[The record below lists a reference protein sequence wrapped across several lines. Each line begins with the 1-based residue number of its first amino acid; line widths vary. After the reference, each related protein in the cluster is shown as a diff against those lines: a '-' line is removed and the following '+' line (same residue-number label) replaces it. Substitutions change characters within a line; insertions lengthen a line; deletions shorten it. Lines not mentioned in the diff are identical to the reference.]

1 MREER
6 RDLAWYY
13 GEEIGGRLWRALA
26 RQLANRKTQLGV
38 DEDTLALEDVQVWAE
53 LGAPEVLSVLDLAL
67 SAQDAA
73 LRVRARVDLTSASV
87 PVQVEAVART
97 EDAKEMRD
105 YAAYFCEKGLVRLS
119 AGLVPELGEDALDA
133 LAERLL
139 AAYYPEAL
147 EKPRRVDAHEMAERM
162 GLAIKCHRIA
172 AKQDIYGE
180 IFFAEAEPQL
190 FYDNRK
196 AYSKNFV
203 KSKTMVVD
211 PTATYMGEVG
221 TYDGTIVHECLHWA
235 LHGQA
240 MALGRAQQPDSQEPA
255 ICCRVDGGVANPD
268 DAVLL
273 ALENQANTL
282 VPHVQ
287 MPLAQFRQR
296 ANALLKG
303 HNQSENWS
311 RSRCIVMPSVIDD
324 LADFFGVS
332 RQAAKLRLIEA
343 GYVDAAGAYVYIDGR
358 YLPPHGWTPGALKE
372 NETFSIPAEEAARLL
387 MEDADFARAA
397 QGYLYV
403 DGHFVLDDPRYVT
416 RGEDG
421 ALMLSDAARYH
432 MDQCC
437 LRFKVAL
444 GGAQAR
450 YGEFCL
456 LSQSAGIPLTK
467 EYLFRDLDNRSEKW
481 QRRLV
486 NREKMIIKLIRELP
500 NGFTEAFRLAINS
513 FGCSQNKIAERTGYS
528 PASVGQII
536 NQKTHGTVGKVV
548 AMCLA
553 ANLPPE
559 ISLPLLHKGG
569 YYLEP
574 NNLTHCIY
582 HLVLK
587 QRSDLPFEE
596 NKKFLEEHGAPLPP
610 PQSKDY

>member
-1 MREER
+1 MREEP

-38 DEDTLALEDVQVWAE
+38 DEDALALEDVQVWAE

-87 PVQVEAVART
+87 PVQVEVVARA
-97 EDAKEMRD
+97 EDAKEMQD

-119 AGLVPELGEDALDA
+119 AGLVPELGEDDLDA

-240 MALGRAQQPDSQEPA
+240 MALRRAQQPDSQEPA

-273 ALENQANTL
+273 ALENQAIRWCL
-282 VPHVQ
+282 
-287 MPLAQFRQR
+287 MCRCRWRSF
-296 ANALLKG
+296 ANG
-303 HNQSENWS
+303 
-311 RSRCIVMPSVIDD
+311 RTRC
-324 LADFFGVS
+324 
-332 RQAAKLRLIEA
+332 
-343 GYVDAAGAYVYIDGR
+343 
-358 YLPPHGWTPGALKE
+358 
-372 NETFSIPAEEAARLL
+372 
-387 MEDADFARAA
+387 
-397 QGYLYV
+397 
-403 DGHFVLDDPRYVT
+403 
-416 RGEDG
+416 
-421 ALMLSDAARYH
+421 
-432 MDQCC
+432 
-437 LRFKVAL
+437 
-444 GGAQAR
+444 
-450 YGEFCL
+450 
-456 LSQSAGIPLTK
+456 
-467 EYLFRDLDNRSEKW
+467 
-481 QRRLV
+481 
-486 NREKMIIKLIRELP
+486 
-500 NGFTEAFRLAINS
+500 
-513 FGCSQNKIAERTGYS
+513 
-528 PASVGQII
+528 
-536 NQKTHGTVGKVV
+536 
-548 AMCLA
+548 
-553 ANLPPE
+553 
-559 ISLPLLHKGG
+559 
-569 YYLEP
+569 
-574 NNLTHCIY
+574 
-582 HLVLK
+582 
-587 QRSDLPFEE
+587 
-596 NKKFLEEHGAPLPP
+596 
-610 PQSKDY
+610 

>member
-162 GLAIKCHRIA
+162 GLSVLYRQIEPEGE
-172 AKQDIYGE
+172 IYGE
-180 IFFAEAEPQL
+180 MFFQETETPL
-190 FYDNRK
+190 YDAMRQHQVL
-196 AYSKNFV
+196 APV
-203 KSKTMVVD
+203 KRKTMVVD
-211 PTATYMGEVG
+211 TTATFMGGMG
-221 TYDGTIVHECLHWA
+221 THDNTIVHECVHWA

-240 MALGRAQQPDSQEPA
+240 MALRRAQQPDSQEPA
-255 ICCRVDGGVANPD
+255 ICCRVDGGAGRAGD
-268 DAVLL
+268 DRLL
-273 ALENQANTL
+273 EMEWQANTL
-282 VPHVQ
+282 ARCIQ
-287 MPLAQFRQR
+287 MPRALFRR
-296 ANALLKG
+296 KAEEAWARHDMKVITPNRV
-303 HNQSENWS
+303 EE
-311 RSRCIVMPSVIDD
+311 MPGVIDD
-324 LADFFGVS
+324 LAGFFGVS
-332 RQAAKLRLIEA
+332 REAAKLRMLEVGFESVA
-343 GYVDAAGAYVYIDGR
+343 GVYVYIDGR
-358 YLPPHGWTPGALKE
+358 YLRPHSWRAGTLARD
-372 NETFSIPAEEAARLL
+372 ETFSIPAEDAARL
-387 MEDADFARAA
+387 MVEDADFARAA

-403 DGHFVLDDPRYVT
+403 EGHFVLDDPRYVT

-437 LRFKVAL
+437 LRFKMVL

-456 LSQSAGIPLTK
+456 LSQSAGIPFLA
-467 EYLFRDLDNRSEKW
+467 EYHYSLDYNTLLPVQQEQWLERTAMIMKM
-481 QRRLV
+481 V
-486 NREKMIIKLIRELP
+486 NEMP
-500 NGFTEAFRLAINS
+500 NSFTEAWKYVLKRLNISQAELSRRTNFSEASIGDTINQNRQGSLGKVIKMCLAIN
-513 FGCSQNKIAERTGYS
+513 
-528 PASVGQII
+528 
-536 NQKTHGTVGKVV
+536 
-548 AMCLA
+548 
-553 ANLPPE
+553 LPPD
-559 ISLPLLHKGG
+559 ISLRLLEKGG
-569 YYLEP
+569 YHLKQDNDAHLLY
-574 NNLTHCIY
+574 Y
-582 HLVLK
+582 LVLSNRYTLSLK
-587 QRSDLPFEE
+587 E
-596 NKKFLEEHGAPLPP
+596 NMDFLEQHHAPLPA
-610 PQSKDY
+610 

>member
-13 GEEIGGRLWRALA
+13 GEEIGGRLWRALVT
-26 RQLANRKTQLGV
+26 QLANRKTQLGV
-38 DEDTLALEDVQVWAE
+38 DEDALALEDVQVWAE
-53 LGAPEVLSVLDLAL
+53 LGAPEVFSVLDLAL

-73 LRVRARVDLTSASV
+73 LQVRARVDLTSASV
-87 PVQVEAVART
+87 PVQVEVVART
-97 EDAKEMRD
+97 EDAKEMQD

-119 AGLVPELGEDALDA
+119 AGLVPELGEDDLDA

-162 GLAIKCHRIA
+162 GLSVLYRQIEPEGE
-172 AKQDIYGE
+172 IYGE
-180 IFFAEAEPQL
+180 MFFQETETPL
-190 FYDNRK
+190 YDAMRQHQVL
-196 AYSKNFV
+196 APV
-203 KSKTMVVD
+203 ERKTMVVD
-211 PTATYMGEVG
+211 TTATFMGGMG
-221 TYDGTIVHECLHWA
+221 THDNTIVHECVHWA

-240 MALGRAQQPDSQEPA
+240 MALRRAQQPDSQEPA
-255 ICCRVDGGVANPD
+255 ICCRVDGGAGRAGD
-268 DAVLL
+268 DRLL
-273 ALENQANTL
+273 EMEWQANTL
-282 VPHVQ
+282 ARCIQ
-287 MPLAQFRQR
+287 MPRALFRR
-296 ANALLKG
+296 KAEEAWARHDMKVITPNRV
-303 HNQSENWS
+303 EE
-311 RSRCIVMPSVIDD
+311 MPGVIDD
-324 LADFFGVS
+324 LAGFFGVS
-332 RQAAKLRLIEA
+332 REAAKLRMLEVGFESVA
-343 GYVDAAGAYVYIDGR
+343 GVYVYIDGR
-358 YLPPHGWTPGALKE
+358 YLRPHSWRAGTLARD
-372 NETFSIPAEEAARLL
+372 ETFSIPAEDAARL
-387 MEDADFARAA
+387 MVEDADFARAA

-403 DGHFVLDDPRYVT
+403 EGHFVLDDPRYVT

-437 LRFKVAL
+437 LRFKMVL

-559 ISLPLLHKGG
+559 ISLLLLHKGG

>member
-1 MREER
+1 MRNER

-97 EDAKEMRD
+97 EDAKEMQD

-162 GLAIKCHRIA
+162 GLSVLYRQIEPEGE
-172 AKQDIYGE
+172 IYGE
-180 IFFAEAEPQL
+180 MFFQETETPL
-190 FYDNRK
+190 YDAMRQHQVL
-196 AYSKNFV
+196 APV
-203 KSKTMVVD
+203 ERKTMVVD
-211 PTATYMGEVG
+211 TTATFMGGMG
-221 TYDGTIVHECLHWA
+221 THDNTIVHECVHWA

-240 MALGRAQQPDSQEPA
+240 MALRRAQQPDSQEPA
-255 ICCRVDGGVANPD
+255 ICCRVDGGAGRAGD
-268 DAVLL
+268 DRLL
-273 ALENQANTL
+273 EMEWQANTL
-282 VPHVQ
+282 ARYIQ
-287 MPLAQFRQR
+287 MPRALFRR
-296 ANALLKG
+296 KAEEAWTRHDMKVITPNRV
-303 HNQSENWS
+303 EE
-311 RSRCIVMPSVIDD
+311 MPGVIDD
-324 LADFFGVS
+324 LAGFFGVS
-332 RQAAKLRLIEA
+332 REAAKLRMLEVGFESVA
-343 GYVDAAGAYVYIDGR
+343 GVYVYIDGR
-358 YLPPHGWTPGALKE
+358 YLRPHSWRAGTLAQD
-372 NETFSIPAEEAARLL
+372 ETFSIPAEDAARL
-387 MEDADFARAA
+387 MVEDADFARAA

-403 DGHFVLDDPRYVT
+403 EGHFVLDDPRYVT

-444 GGAQAR
+444 GGVQAR

-456 LSQSAGIPLTK
+456 LSQSAGIPFLA
-467 EYLFRDLDNRSEKW
+467 EYHYSLDYNTLLPVQQEQWLERTAMIMKM
-481 QRRLV
+481 V
-486 NREKMIIKLIRELP
+486 NEMP
-500 NGFTEAFRLAINS
+500 NSFTEAWKYVLKQLNISQAELSRRTNFSEASIGDTINQNRQGSLGKVIKMCLAIN
-513 FGCSQNKIAERTGYS
+513 
-528 PASVGQII
+528 
-536 NQKTHGTVGKVV
+536 
-548 AMCLA
+548 
-553 ANLPPE
+553 LPPD
-559 ISLPLLHKGG
+559 ISLRLLEKGG
-569 YYLEP
+569 YHLKQDNDAHLLY
-574 NNLTHCIY
+574 Y
-582 HLVLK
+582 LVLSNRYTLSLK
-587 QRSDLPFEE
+587 E
-596 NKKFLEEHGAPLPP
+596 NMDFLEQHHAPLPA
-610 PQSKDY
+610 

>member
-1 MREER
+1 MRNER

-97 EDAKEMRD
+97 EDAKEMQD

-162 GLAIKCHRIA
+162 GLSVLYRQIEPEGE
-172 AKQDIYGE
+172 IYGE
-180 IFFAEAEPQL
+180 MFFQETETPL
-190 FYDNRK
+190 YDAMRQHQVL
-196 AYSKNFV
+196 APV
-203 KSKTMVVD
+203 KRKTMVVD
-211 PTATYMGEVG
+211 TTATFMGGMG
-221 TYDGTIVHECLHWA
+221 THDNTIVHECVHWA

-240 MALGRAQQPDSQEPA
+240 MALRRAQQPDSQEPA
-255 ICCRVDGGVANPD
+255 ICCRVDGGAGRAGD
-268 DAVLL
+268 DRLL
-273 ALENQANTL
+273 EMEWQANTL
-282 VPHVQ
+282 ARCIQ
-287 MPLAQFRQR
+287 MPRALFRR
-296 ANALLKG
+296 KAEEAWTRHDMKVITPNRV
-303 HNQSENWS
+303 EE
-311 RSRCIVMPSVIDD
+311 MPGVIDD
-324 LADFFGVS
+324 LAGFFGVS
-332 RQAAKLRLIEA
+332 REAAKLRMLEVGFESVA
-343 GYVDAAGAYVYIDGR
+343 GVYVYIDGR
-358 YLPPHGWTPGALKE
+358 YLRPHSWRAGTLAQD
-372 NETFSIPAEEAARLL
+372 ETFSIPAEDAARL
-387 MEDADFARAA
+387 MVEDADFARAA

-403 DGHFVLDDPRYVT
+403 EGHFVLDDPRYVT

-437 LRFKVAL
+437 LRFKVVL

-456 LSQSAGIPLTK
+456 LSPSAGIPLTK

>member
-97 EDAKEMRD
+97 EDAKEMQD

-162 GLAIKCHRIA
+162 GLSVLYRQIEPEGE
-172 AKQDIYGE
+172 IYGE
-180 IFFAEAEPQL
+180 MFFQETETPL
-190 FYDNRK
+190 YDAMRQHQVL
-196 AYSKNFV
+196 APV
-203 KSKTMVVD
+203 KRKTMVVD
-211 PTATYMGEVG
+211 TTATFMGGMG
-221 TYDGTIVHECLHWA
+221 THDNTIVHECVHWA

-240 MALGRAQQPDSQEPA
+240 MALRRAQQPDSQEPA
-255 ICCRVDGGVANPD
+255 ICCRVDGGAGRAGD
-268 DAVLL
+268 DRLL
-273 ALENQANTL
+273 EMEWQANTL
-282 VPHVQ
+282 ARYIQ
-287 MPLAQFRQR
+287 MPRALFRR
-296 ANALLKG
+296 KAEEAWTRHDMKVITPNRV
-303 HNQSENWS
+303 EE
-311 RSRCIVMPSVIDD
+311 MPGVIDD
-324 LADFFGVS
+324 LAGFFGVS
-332 RQAAKLRLIEA
+332 REAAKLRMLEVGFESVA
-343 GYVDAAGAYVYIDGR
+343 GVYVYIDGR
-358 YLPPHGWTPGALKE
+358 YLRPHSWRAGTLAQD
-372 NETFSIPAEEAARLL
+372 ETFSIPAEDAARL
-387 MEDADFARAA
+387 MVEDADFARAA

-403 DGHFVLDDPRYVT
+403 EGHFVLDDPRYVT

-456 LSQSAGIPLTK
+456 LSQSAGIPFLA
-467 EYLFRDLDNRSEKW
+467 EYHYSLDYNTLLPVQQEQWLERTAMIMKM
-481 QRRLV
+481 V
-486 NREKMIIKLIRELP
+486 NEMP
-500 NGFTEAFRLAINS
+500 NSFTEAWKYVLKRLNISQAELSRRTNFSEASIGDTINQNRQGSLGKVIKMCLAIN
-513 FGCSQNKIAERTGYS
+513 
-528 PASVGQII
+528 
-536 NQKTHGTVGKVV
+536 
-548 AMCLA
+548 
-553 ANLPPE
+553 LPPD
-559 ISLPLLHKGG
+559 ISLRLLEKGG
-569 YYLEP
+569 YHLKQDNDAHLLY
-574 NNLTHCIY
+574 Y
-582 HLVLK
+582 LVLSNRYTLSLK
-587 QRSDLPFEE
+587 E
-596 NKKFLEEHGAPLPP
+596 NMDFLEQHHAPLPA
-610 PQSKDY
+610 

>member
-1 MREER
+1 MRNER

-53 LGAPEVLSVLDLAL
+53 LGAPEVFSVLDLAL

-97 EDAKEMRD
+97 EDAKEMQD

-119 AGLVPELGEDALDA
+119 AGLVPELGEDDLDA

-240 MALGRAQQPDSQEPA
+240 MALRRAQQPDSQEPA

-403 DGHFVLDDPRYVT
+403 DGHFVLDDPRYVGRDHSGEWHLTEAAYLNMERYCLKFTLSVQDSGTVPHT
-416 RGEDG
+416 R
-421 ALMLSDAARYH
+421 Y
-432 MDQCC
+432 
-437 LRFKVAL
+437 
-444 GGAQAR
+444 AQM
-450 YGEFCL
+450 CL
-456 LSQSAGIPLTK
+456 LSQSKGIPLDPAFLSCSP
-467 EYLFRDLDNRSEKW
+467 EQQAEQLAE
-481 QRRLV
+481 
-486 NREKMIIKLIRELP
+486 IR
-500 NGFTEAFRLAINS
+500 
-513 FGCSQNKIAERTGYS
+513 AERDRILGKIKASPEKAWKILIEWRETNQSELESVTGL
-528 PASVGQII
+528 ARETI
-536 NQKTHGTVGKVV
+536 NKLATGKTPGNKQTVLL
-548 AMCLA
+548 MCFALQ
-553 ANLPPE
+553 LPPE
-559 ISLPLLHKGG
+559 ISKFMLGYSKNALAEENESENCCLYLLHTGYMLPLPTILN
-569 YYLEP
+569 YLEKYC
-574 NNLTHCIY
+574 NIY
-582 HLVLK
+582 L
-587 QRSDLPFEE
+587 R
-596 NKKFLEEHGAPLPP
+596 
-610 PQSKDY
+610 

>member
-1 MREER
+1 MRNER

-38 DEDTLALEDVQVWAE
+38 DEDALALEDVQVWAE
-53 LGAPEVLSVLDLAL
+53 LGAPEVLSVVDLAL

-97 EDAKEMRD
+97 EDAKEMQD

-403 DGHFVLDDPRYVT
+403 DGHFVLDDPRYVGRDHSGEWHLTEAAYLNMERYCLKFTLSVQDNSTVPHT
-416 RGEDG
+416 R
-421 ALMLSDAARYH
+421 Y
-432 MDQCC
+432 
-437 LRFKVAL
+437 
-444 GGAQAR
+444 AQM
-450 YGEFCL
+450 CL
-456 LSQSAGIPLTK
+456 LSQSKGIPLVA
-467 EYLFRDLDNRSEKW
+467 EYAYPDYNTLSPSEQTELRK
-481 QRRLV
+481 RT
-486 NREKMIIKLIRELP
+486 EAIMGIINELP
-500 NGFTEAFRLAINS
+500 NNFTEAWKLILKRFNISQAELAR
-513 FGCSQNKIAERTGYS
+513 RTNYS
-528 PASVGQII
+528 EASIGDTI
-536 NQKTHGTVGKVV
+536 NQNRHASLEKVIT
-548 AMCLA
+548 MCLA
-553 ANLPPE
+553 INLPPE
-559 ISLPLLHKGG
+559 ISLPLLQKGG
-569 YYLEP
+569 YHLKP
-574 NNLTHCIY
+574 NNQAHFLY
-582 HLVLK
+582 YLVLTSK
-587 QRSDLPFEE
+587 YKDSLDK
-596 NKKFLEEHGAPLPP
+596 NKKFLSEHNAPLE
-610 PQSKDY
+610 

>member
-38 DEDTLALEDVQVWAE
+38 DEDALALEDVQVWAE
-53 LGAPEVLSVLDLAL
+53 LGAPEVFSVLDLAL

-97 EDAKEMRD
+97 EDAKEMQK
-105 YAAYFCEKGLVRLS
+105 YAAYFSEKGLVRLS

-162 GLAIKCHRIA
+162 GLSVLYRQIEPEGE
-172 AKQDIYGE
+172 IYGE
-180 IFFAEAEPQL
+180 MFFQETETPL
-190 FYDNRK
+190 YDAMRQHQVL
-196 AYSKNFV
+196 APV
-203 KSKTMVVD
+203 ERKTMVVD
-211 PTATYMGEVG
+211 TTATFMGGMG
-221 TYDGTIVHECLHWA
+221 THDNTIVHECVHWA

-240 MALGRAQQPDSQEPA
+240 MALRRAQQPDSQEPA
-255 ICCRVDGGVANPD
+255 ICCRVDGGAGRAGD
-268 DAVLL
+268 DRLL
-273 ALENQANTL
+273 EMEWQANTL
-282 VPHVQ
+282 ARYIQ
-287 MPLAQFRQR
+287 MPRALFRR
-296 ANALLKG
+296 KAEEAWARHDMKVITPNRV
-303 HNQSENWS
+303 EE
-311 RSRCIVMPSVIDD
+311 MPGVIDD
-324 LADFFGVS
+324 LAGFFGVS
-332 RQAAKLRLIEA
+332 REAAKLRMLEVGFESVA
-343 GYVDAAGAYVYIDGR
+343 GVYVYIDGR
-358 YLPPHGWTPGALKE
+358 YLRPHSWRAGALGRD
-372 NETFSIPAEEAARLL
+372 ETFSIPAEDAARL
-387 MEDADFARAA
+387 MVKDADFARAA

-403 DGHFVLDDPRYVT
+403 EGHFVLDDPRYVT

-437 LRFKVAL
+437 LRFKVVL

-467 EYLFRDLDNRSEKW
+467 EYLFRDFDNRSEKW

>member
-87 PVQVEAVART
+87 PVQVEAVARA
-97 EDAKEMRD
+97 EDAKEMQD
-105 YAAYFCEKGLVRLS
+105 YAAYFSEKGLVRLS
-119 AGLVPELGEDALDA
+119 AGLVPEVGEDALDA

-162 GLAIKCHRIA
+162 GLSVLYRQIEPEGE
-172 AKQDIYGE
+172 IYGE
-180 IFFAEAEPQL
+180 MFFQETETPL
-190 FYDNRK
+190 YDAMRQHQVL
-196 AYSKNFV
+196 APV
-203 KSKTMVVD
+203 KRKTMVVD
-211 PTATYMGEVG
+211 TTATFMGGMG
-221 TYDGTIVHECLHWA
+221 THDNTIVHECVHWA

-240 MALGRAQQPDSQEPA
+240 MALRRAQQPDSQEPA
-255 ICCRVDGGVANPD
+255 ICCRVDGGAGRAGD
-268 DAVLL
+268 DRLL
-273 ALENQANTL
+273 EMEWQANTL
-282 VPHVQ
+282 ARYIQ
-287 MPLAQFRQR
+287 MPRALFRR
-296 ANALLKG
+296 KAEEAWTRHDMKVITPNRV
-303 HNQSENWS
+303 EE
-311 RSRCIVMPSVIDD
+311 MPGVIDD
-324 LADFFGVS
+324 LAGFFGVS
-332 RQAAKLRLIEA
+332 REAAKLRMLEVSFESVA
-343 GYVDAAGAYVYIDGR
+343 GVYVYIDGR
-358 YLPPHGWTPGALKE
+358 YLRPHSWRAGTLAQD
-372 NETFSIPAEEAARLL
+372 ETFSIPAEDAARL
-387 MEDADFARAA
+387 MVEDADFARAA

-403 DGHFVLDDPRYVT
+403 EGHFVLDDPRYVT
-416 RGEDG
+416 CGEDG

-437 LRFKVAL
+437 LRFKVVL

-456 LSQSAGIPLTK
+456 LSQSKSIPILAGYAFAKYDKQSPKIK
-467 EYLFRDLDNRSEKW
+467 EKIM
-481 QRRLV
+481 QR
-486 NREKMIIKLIRELP
+486 EQMIMQLERELP
-500 NGFTEAFRLAINS
+500 NGFTEAFKMALNS
-513 FGCSQNKIAERTGYS
+513 FSCSQNKIAKLTGYH

-536 NQKTHGTVGKVV
+536 NQKTRCAVGKVI

-559 ISLPLLHKGG
+559 ISLRLLEKGG
-569 YYLEP
+569 YSLDP
-574 NNLTHCIY
+574 NNPAHRMY
-582 HLVLK
+582 NLVLK
-587 QRSDLPFEE
+587 QRSHLPFDD

>member
-6 RDLAWYY
+6 RNLAWYY

-53 LGAPEVLSVLDLAL
+53 LGAPEVFSVLDLAL

-73 LRVRARVDLTSASV
+73 LQVRTRVDLTSASF
-87 PVQVEAVART
+87 PVQVEAVAHA
-97 EDAKEMRD
+97 EDAEEMRD

-119 AGLVPELGEDALDA
+119 AGLVPELGEDDLDA

-162 GLAIKCHRIA
+162 GLSVLYRQIEPEGE
-172 AKQDIYGE
+172 IYGE
-180 IFFAEAEPQL
+180 MFFQETETPL
-190 FYDNRK
+190 YDAMRQHQVL
-196 AYSKNFV
+196 APV
-203 KSKTMVVD
+203 ERKTMVVD
-211 PTATYMGEVG
+211 TTATFMGGMG
-221 TYDGTIVHECLHWA
+221 THDNTIVHECVHWA

-240 MALGRAQQPDSQEPA
+240 MALRRAQQPDSQEPA
-255 ICCRVDGGVANPD
+255 ICCRVDGGAGRAGD
-268 DAVLL
+268 DRLL
-273 ALENQANTL
+273 EMEWQANTL
-282 VPHVQ
+282 ARCIQ
-287 MPLAQFRQR
+287 MPRALFRR
-296 ANALLKG
+296 KAEEAWARHDMKVITPNRV
-303 HNQSENWS
+303 EE
-311 RSRCIVMPSVIDD
+311 MPGVIDD
-324 LADFFGVS
+324 LAGFFGVS
-332 RQAAKLRLIEA
+332 REAAKLRMLEVGFESVA
-343 GYVDAAGAYVYIDGR
+343 GVYVYIDGR
-358 YLPPHGWTPGALKE
+358 YLRPHSWRAGTLARD
-372 NETFSIPAEEAARLL
+372 ETFSIPAEDAARL
-387 MEDADFARAA
+387 MVEDADFARAA

-403 DGHFVLDDPRYVT
+403 EGHFVLDDPRYVT

-437 LRFKVAL
+437 LRFKVVV

-467 EYLFRDLDNRSEKW
+467 EYLFRDLDNRPEKW
-481 QRRLV
+481 QRGLV

-500 NGFTEAFRLAINS
+500 NGFTEAFRLAINR

-587 QRSDLPFEE
+587 QRSDLPFDD